1 MRTRI
6 AVIGGGVSGL
16 ACALRL
22 APRHAVTL
30 FEREQRLGGHAHTV
44 TPAGGQGE
52 RVDTGFIVFNE
63 TTYPR
68 FTALLRELGV
78 ASQPTDMGLSVRD
91 DETGFEYSRDTLRS
105 LFAQKRN
112 LVRPGFYRMLG
123 EAVRFNREATQAV
136 DETVDEFLL
145 ARSFSPR
152 FLRHYLQPLLAAI
165 WSSDL
170 SGVGSMPMAFV
181 ARFFENHGFLR
192 FTDLIPW
199 RVVKGGSSAYVDALV
214 RVVAGA
220 AELRLGA
227 HLVSVRRTGEQV
239 WVRAEGAEAEP
250 FDQVIFATHSDQ
262 ALELLEDASA
272 DERDVL
278 GSIGFAPND
287 VLLHLDTSVL
297 PRRRGAW
304 ASWNYAIGRQAPD
317 GLVTYHMNTVQRL
330 ACDRH
335 YCVSLERPGAAS
347 APIDGRSVLARIPY
361 HHPVFNRR
369 ALEAQAKRA
378 LISGARN
385 RTFYCG
391 AYWYNGF
398 HEDGL
403 RSALEVVNQINTE
416 APA

>member
-1 MRTRI
+1 
-6 AVIGGGVSGL
+6 
-16 ACALRL
+16 LRL
-22 APRHAVTL
+22 FPRHAVTL
-30 FEREQRLGGHAHTV
+30 FEREHRLGGHAHTV
-44 TPAGGQGE
+44 TPPGGQGE
-52 RVDTGFIVFNE
+52 RVDTGFIVYNE

-78 ASQPTDMGLSVRD
+78 ATQPTDMGLSVRD
-91 DETGFEYSRDTLRS
+91 DETGFEYSRDTLGS

-112 LVRPGFYRMLG
+112 LVKPGFHRMLA
-123 EAVRFNREATQAV
+123 EAFRFNRETARLAERPCHEAV
-136 DETVDEFLL
+136 DQTVDQFLA

-170 SGVGSMPMAFV
+170 ADLSAMPMAFV
-181 ARFFENHGFLR
+181 ARFFANHGFLR

-199 RVVKGGSSAYVDALV
+199 RVVSGGSSSYVDALT
-214 RVVAGA
+214 RVVSAHA
-220 AELRLGA
+220 DIRLGA
-227 HLVSVRRTGEQV
+227 RLRSVRRASDAV
-239 WVRAEGAEAEP
+239 WVRAEGAEAER
-250 FDQVIFATHSDQ
+250 FDHVIFATHSDQ
-262 ALELLEDASA
+262 ALRLLEDASA

-297 PRRRGAW
+297 PRRRRAW
-304 ASWNYAIGRQAPD
+304 ASWNYAIGGRLPG

-330 ACDRH
+330 TCARQ
-335 YCVSLERPGAAS
+335 YCVTLERPNAAA
-347 APIDGRSVLARIPY
+347 APVDSEAVLARIPY

-369 ALEAQAKRA
+369 ALVAQSRRD
-378 LISGARN
+378 LISTPRN

-403 RSALEVVNQINTE
+403 RSALDVVNLINGE
-416 APA
+416 AAT